1 MKLRGNIRG
10 EHLVMFLVWAAL
22 MLLFALLS
30 ENFLAPRMLGSLANR
45 IPPLTVIAV
54 GMTFVLIIGGIDLS
68 VGSLLGFAG
77 AVLGVALVGWQWPF
91 PLAAL
96 FALGT
101 GLGAGLVTGTVS
113 VRLGVP
119 SFIVSLGM
127 LEIARG
133 LAFLVTGS
141 QTKYIGAPVEALAR
155 PLAGLG
161 LSPAFFIAVATVV
174 AGHLLLTRTVFGRY
188 LIAIGTNEAATRL
201 AGIATL
207 GPKIIVFALMG
218 ALTGLGAIF
227 HVSRL
232 GSSDPNAGVGLE
244 LSAIAAVVIGGTSL
258 MGGRG
263 SVVNTFF
270 GVLIIATL
278 ESGLAQAGASEPVK
292 RVVTGL
298 VIVVAVMI
306 DAWRSRWR
314 GGPVA
319 AFKHLFHFGKSIP

>member
-1 MKLRGNIRG
+1 MRNNGQGRG
-10 EHLVMFLVWAAL
+10 EYLVMLLVWASL
-22 MLLFALLS
+22 LLLFGLLS
-30 ENFLAPRMLGSLANR
+30 ENFFSPRMLGALANR
-45 IPPLTVIAV
+45 IPPLAVVAV
-54 GMTFVLIIGGIDLS
+54 GMTLVLIIGGIDLS
-68 VGSLLGFAG
+68 IGSVLGLAG
-77 AVLGVALVGWQWPF
+77 AVLGVALVNWQWSL

-96 FALGT
+96 LALGT
-101 GLGAGLVTGTVS
+101 GLLAGLITGTVS

-141 QTKYIGAPVEALAR
+141 QTKYIGAAVEGLAR
-155 PLAGLG
+155 PLGGLG
-161 LSPAFFIAVATVV
+161 VSPAFLIAVGTVV
-174 AGHLLLTRTVFGRY
+174 AGQFLLTRTVFGRY

-201 AGIATL
+201 AGIATPR
-207 GPKIIVFALMG
+207 PKIVVFALMG
-218 ALTGLGAIF
+218 ALTGLGALF

-278 ESGLAQAGASEPVK
+278 ESGLAQVGASEPVK

-298 VIVVAVMI
+298 VIVVAVVI

-314 GGPVA
+314 GGPLAVLQQ
-319 AFKHLFHFGKSIP
+319 LFRRK

>member
-1 MKLRGNIRG
+1 MHGNRIRS
-10 EHLVMFLVWAAL
+10 EYLALFLVWAAL
-22 MLLFALLS
+22 VLLFGMLS
-30 ENFLAPRMLGSLANR
+30 ENFFSLRMFGALANR
-45 IPPLTVIAV
+45 IPPLTVVAV

-68 VGSLLGFAG
+68 VGSVLGLSG
-77 AVLGVALVGWQWPF
+77 AVLGVALVDWQWPF
-91 PLAAL
+91 PFAAL
-96 FALGT
+96 LALGT
-101 GLGAGLVTGTVS
+101 GLFAGWTTGTVS
-113 VRLGVP
+113 VRLGMP

-133 LAFLVTGS
+133 LAFLTTDS
-141 QTKYIGAPVEALAR
+141 QTKYIGPSVEGLAR
-155 PLAGLG
+155 PLSGLG
-161 LSPAFFIAVATVV
+161 LSPAFLIALGSVV
-174 AGHLLLTRTVFGRY
+174 AGQFLLTRTVFGRY

-207 GPKIIVFALMG
+207 RPKIIVFALMG
-218 ALTGLGAIF
+218 VLTGLGAIF

-232 GSSDPNAGVGLE
+232 GSSDPNAGLGLE

-292 RVVTGL
+292 RVVTGV
-298 VIVVAVMI
+298 VIVAAVMI

-314 GGPVA
+314 GGFLA
-319 AFKHLFHFGKSIP
+319 LFRRHFRMGKFNP